1 MHRSK
6 SMTSLSQMS
15 QIPFTSFSDFT
26 LYNSDPENLAEYEED
41 LPDGAQ
47 SLPNGAHG
55 MIAVPYDQSTEE
67 ETESSEPP
75 PEVISDGNFPTD
87 ISFTNTNE
95 VRTVLASQ
103 SGFISGRLGTHLQ
116 DQKGLIILPLHA
128 VTAIRTIAGNHN
140 MQYPCIVFYPHSY
153 EENLFRSVFPNLMD
167 AIDNLYPS

>member
-1 MHRSK
+1 
-6 SMTSLSQMS
+6 MS
-15 QIPFTSFSDFT
+15 QFEFNPYDSDT
-26 LYNSDPENLAEYEED
+26 WQDDSEIE

-47 SLPNGAHG
+47 SIPDGAHG
-55 MIAVPYDQSTEE
+55 MIAVPYNQFDNEEE

-75 PEVISDGNFPTD
+75 PEFIADNNFPTD

-95 VRTVLASQ
+95 VRTVLAAQ
-103 SGFISGRLGTHLQ
+103 SGFSTGRLGCHLQ

-153 EENLFRSVFPNLMD
+153 DESIFRNVFPNLMD
-167 AIDNLYPS
+167 AIDNLYPQ